1 MNPVENQTIVVRDL
15 SNAEF
20 LARYAQPGRVGLS
33 GGETLVDQAIRRAER
48 HLHPKAEWG
57 RWSHAFVFQGQ
68 RVDGQHWL
76 IESDLQFHHKH
87 LRLGVQENRVSKY
100 HDEGY
105 YTALAVLDFGL
116 SESQV
121 TQLLG
126 EALEL
131 VATRTQYS
139 VTELFGTLIALR
151 LGKLREK
158 ENLLARDRSLF
169 CSAFVQH
176 LFRKAGVDLAP
187 GVTIKNTTPED
198 LSRCSL
204 PHTTWLLVREAAPS
218 PLEKATA
225 KVKRH
230 VGARLRYVRRKVAS
244 R

>member
-1 MNPVENQTIVVRDL
+1 MNPESNQTIVIRDL

-20 LARYAQPGRVGLS
+20 LARYAAPGRVGLS

-48 HLHPKAEWG
+48 HLHPEAQWG
-57 RWSHAFVFQGQ
+57 LWSHAFVFQGL
-68 RVDGQHWL
+68 RVDGHHWL

-100 HDEGY
+100 HNEGY

-116 SESQV
+116 NDDQV
-121 TQLLG
+121 NQLLHEG
-126 EALEL
+126 LEL
-131 VATRTQYS
+131 VATRTEYS
-139 VTELFGTLIALR
+139 VTELLGTLIALR
-151 LGKLREK
+151 LAKLRSQ

-176 LFRKAGVDLAP
+176 LFRKAGVDLTP
-187 GVTIKNTTPED
+187 GVAIKNTTPED
-198 LSRCSL
+198 LSRCEL
-204 PHTTWLLVREAAPS
+204 PHTTWLLVRQAAPS
-218 PLEKATA
+218 ALAKATA
-225 KVKRH
+225 KVKRR

>member
-1 MNPVENQTIVVRDL
+1 M
-15 SNAEF
+15 
-20 LARYAQPGRVGLS
+20 
-33 GGETLVDQAIRRAER
+33 
-48 HLHPKAEWG
+48 
-57 RWSHAFVFQGQ
+57 
-68 RVDGQHWL
+68 
-76 IESDLQFHHKH
+76 
-87 LRLGVQENRVSKY
+87 SKY

-116 SESQV
+116 SDNQV
-121 TQLLG
+121 TQLLT

-151 LGKLREK
+151 LAKLREK

-176 LFRKAGVDLAP
+176 LFRKAGVDLTP
-187 GVTIKNTTPED
+187 GVAIKNTTPED

-218 PLEKATA
+218 PLAKATA